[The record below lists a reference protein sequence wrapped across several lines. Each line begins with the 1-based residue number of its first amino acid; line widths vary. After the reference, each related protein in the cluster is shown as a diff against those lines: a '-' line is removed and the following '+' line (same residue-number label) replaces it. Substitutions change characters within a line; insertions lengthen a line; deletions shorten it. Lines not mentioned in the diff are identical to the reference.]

1 VKNVLIHLG
10 HISAE
15 EGWQAMQHL
24 VEDCAQAPPVHSSVV
39 RLFTKD
45 LRSQVLR
52 GTTEGGCGLLRLYTF
67 LTKPKV
73 CQNHMSLAIQ
83 KDILWFQVPV
93 NDVEG
98 VQVANGTGHLRSIEP
113 GPGLQEPAL
122 PLQVEEELGRRQ

>member
-73 CQNHMSLAIQ
+73 CQNHMSLRVRDERVGEPRVVSAQ
-83 KDILWFQVPV
+83 GSSTMTYRAANPLT
-93 NDVEG
+93 EG
-98 VQVANGTGHLRSIEP
+98 CKLRK
-113 GPGLQEPAL
+113 
-122 PLQVEEELGRRQ
+122 